1 MTLRS
6 GGSGPRSE
14 LERTFAGRLI
24 WPGQP
29 DYEAA
34 RLVENAA
41 FDRRPALIARATGAD
56 DVAAAIRFAR
66 ASGLPIA
73 VRSGGHS
80 IAGYSTGDGVVVLDV
95 SGLVDLEIDP
105 AHRTAWCGPG
115 IQAGPYTAAADAF
128 GLATPFGD
136 HGTVAV
142 GGITLGGGI
151 GWLVRRNGL
160 TIDSLLAV
168 ELVTADG
175 EQLAVSE
182 EDHGDLFWALRGG
195 GGNFGV
201 VTRLKLALHPI
212 DTVLHG
218 TILLRSSP
226 AAIRR
231 LLEIAH
237 AAPDELT
244 LMPGVMTIPPMDEV
258 PSDDQG
264 RLGLFIDL
272 LWAGPTTTGL
282 AAISGLR
289 SLGPILLDTVAE
301 KRYPD
306 LFPPPSGNRSA
317 WTSRSLF
324 IDRFDDETIEVL
336 ERRVSTAPPGDALAI
351 IRVLGGAASRIPN
364 DATAYSWRDKSILLW
379 IISDTGSDDATRMP
393 EMAAWAASFQDE
405 LRAFGSATYV
415 NFMADEGEDAVATAY
430 AAATWARLREIKRR
444 YDPDNVFRLNQ
455 NIPPVAAT
463 SA

>member
-1 MTLRS
+1 VTLRS
-6 GGSGPRSE
+6 GGSGPRRE
-14 LERTFAGRLI
+14 LERRFGGELI
-24 WPGQP
+24 WPGRP

-41 FDRRPALIARATGAD
+41 FDRRPALVARARGAD
-56 DVAAAIRFAR
+56 DVAAVIRFGR
-66 ASGLPIA
+66 ASGLPLA

-80 IAGYSTGDGVVVLDV
+80 IAGHSTGDGVVVLDV
-95 SGLVDLEIDP
+95 SALNRLEIDP
-105 AHRTAWCGPG
+105 AARTAWCGPG
-115 IQAGPYTAAADAF
+115 LQAGSYTATADTF

-151 GWLVRRNGL
+151 GWLVRRDGL

-175 EQLAVSE
+175 ESLVASAADQP
-182 EDHGDLFWALRGG
+182 DLFWALRGG

-218 TILLRSSP
+218 SILLPSSP
-226 AAIRR
+226 ATIRR

-244 LMPGVMTIPPMDEV
+244 LMPGVMAIPPMDEV
-258 PSDDQG
+258 PSEHHG

-272 LWAGPTTTGL
+272 LWAGPTAAGL

-289 SLGPILLDTVAE
+289 SLGAILLDTVTE

-324 IDRFDDETIEVL
+324 IDRFDDETIEVI
-336 ERRVSTAPPGDALAI
+336 ERQISSAPPGDALAI
-351 IRVLGGAASRIPN
+351 FRVLGGAASRVPN

-379 IISDTGSDDATRMP
+379 IISDTGTDDATRMP
-393 EMAAWAASFQDE
+393 EMTAWATSFQEE

-415 NFMADEGEDAVATAY
+415 NFMADEGSAAVASAY
-430 AAATWARLREIKRR
+430 APTTWARLREVKRR
-444 YDPDNVFRLNQ
+444 YDPDNVFQLNQ
-455 NIPPVAAT
+455 NIPPAPPAAV
-463 SA
+463 